1 MSNREPRFKLIIE
14 YSPDGES
21 FSDFEGESFSDFEM
35 EKYLKNIINEDIIHN
50 QDVEYIIET
59 NNQRLILVA
68 QVLVAERYLQSNE
81 LVVKCEG
88 KLF

>member
-35 EKYLKNIINEDIIHN
+35 EKYLKNIINEDIIHRSRCRIN
-50 QDVEYIIET
+50 IIEI
-59 NNQRLILVA
+59 NN
-68 QVLVAERYLQSNE
+68 
-81 LVVKCEG
+81 
-88 KLF
+88 